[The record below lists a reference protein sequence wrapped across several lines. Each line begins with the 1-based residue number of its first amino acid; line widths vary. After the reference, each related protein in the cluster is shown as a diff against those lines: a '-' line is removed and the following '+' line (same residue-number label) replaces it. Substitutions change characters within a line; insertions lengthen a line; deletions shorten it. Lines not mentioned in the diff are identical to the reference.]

1 MNVRQVALQILHDID
16 IKQAYANIALANA
29 LNRNKLSNQD
39 RRFLT
44 ELVYGTTKAWG
55 TIDWIM
61 SCYVDRPLVKIPPII
76 RNILRL
82 GLYQLF
88 FLDRV
93 PASAA
98 CNQSVE
104 LAKHFGHVGTAK
116 FVNAVLRTAVRDPQK
131 AAFPSREQDLIRH
144 LELTYFHPQWLVK
157 RWVDRL
163 GAEAAE
169 KLLAENNLSP
179 RLSFRT
185 NTLITTRNDAI
196 KQLTSEGIQCV
207 ASNWTPEGIVCQ
219 EVTALSSVTALTQGL
234 VQVQDES
241 SMLVGHVVKPQPGE
255 FVIDACGAPGGKS
268 THMAALMENKGRLI
282 SVDLFEH
289 KLKLTRDNASRLGIT
304 CLETLQMDAVN
315 LSDKFSAMADRVL
328 VDAPCSG
335 LGVLRRKPD
344 SRWRKTESQLR
355 DLPNLQ
361 LAIINSA
368 SACLKPG
375 GILVYSTCTTEPEE
389 NEMVIRRFLSA
400 HADFTLESA
409 GAYLPQP
416 RKEEM
421 IQLWPHI
428 DHVDGFFIAR
438 MKKQSG

>member
-1 MNVRQVALQILHDID
+1 MNVRQLALQIIHDID
-16 IKQAYANIALANA
+16 VKQAYANIALASA
-29 LNRNKLSNQD
+29 INRNRLADQD

-61 SCYVDRPLVKIPPII
+61 SRYIDRPLPKIAPMI

-98 CNQSVE
+98 CNQAVE
-104 LAKHFGHVGTAK
+104 LAKQYGHIGTAK
-116 FVNAVLRTAVRDPQK
+116 FVNAVLRNAARSPEK
-131 AAFPSREQDLIRH
+131 AAYPSREQDLIRH

-157 RWVDRL
+157 RWIGRL
-163 GAEAAE
+163 GAEATE
-169 KLLAENNLSP
+169 KLLYENNLTP
-179 RLSFRT
+179 RLSLRT
-185 NTLITTRNDAI
+185 NTLKTSREDAI
-196 KQLTSEGIQCV
+196 AHLTREGAHCT
-207 ASNWTPEGIVCQ
+207 ASNWGPEGVVCH
-219 EVTALSSVTALTQGL
+219 ELPALTALTALKQGL

-241 SMLVGHVVKPQPGE
+241 SMLVGYVVNPQPGE

-268 THMAALMENKGRLI
+268 THMAALMQNTGRLI
-282 SVDLFEH
+282 SVDLFAH
-289 KLKLTRDNASRLGIT
+289 KLKIIEENAARLSIT
-304 CLETLQMDAVN
+304 CLQTLQMDAVN
-315 LSDKFSAMADRVL
+315 LSDQFKGMADRVL

-355 DLPNLQ
+355 DLPKLQ

-375 GILVYSTCTTEPEE
+375 GVLVYSTCTTEPEE
-389 NEMVIRRFLSA
+389 NEMVIRQFLAS
-400 HADFTLESA
+400 HAEFSLESA
-409 GAYLPQP
+409 GACLPKP
-416 RKEEM
+416 RAEEM
-421 IQLWPHI
+421 VQLWPHI
-428 DHVDGFFIAR
+428 DHVDGFFIAK
-438 MKKQSG
+438 MIKQKG